1 MQFLGNHHKKYKRKG
16 FNFQPKKGKHR
27 ERNLKKKSVEEKK
40 EKQVGQKAYKMVDL
54 NTNIFIISLNADE
67 VNALGKRQRLD
78 IFLKD
83 KSSLY
88 ETHL

>member
-1 MQFLGNHHKKYKRKG
+1 M
-16 FNFQPKKGKHR
+16 
-27 ERNLKKKSVEEKK
+27 EEKK